1 VMVMRNG
8 RVRQILNRA
17 EATEERVMQL
27 MAGRAGAEIA
37 NRLSS
42 VANN

>member
-1 VMVMRNG
+1 MRNG

-27 MAGRAGAEIA
+27 MAGRAGAEIT
-37 NRLSS
+37 NHLSS
-42 VANN
+42 AAKN